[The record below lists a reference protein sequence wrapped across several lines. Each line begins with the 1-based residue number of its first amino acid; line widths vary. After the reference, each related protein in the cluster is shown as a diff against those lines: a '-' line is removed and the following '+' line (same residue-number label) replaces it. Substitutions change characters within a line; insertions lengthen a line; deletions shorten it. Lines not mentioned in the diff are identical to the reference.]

1 MKIYG
6 EKTMKSALE
15 AMMFVSGDL
24 LSAKDASEVLGIGK
38 NEVIELFHELKK
50 EYDEDERG
58 IRIREVNNSFQFV
71 TDESQEVYIRKLCT
85 PVKVKRLSQAALE
98 VLAIVAYKQPV
109 TRGEIDSI
117 RGIKCERVLDGL
129 ISKGLIN
136 ITGRSDGVGRPLLY
150 GTTDEFLKKFG
161 LETLS
166 DLPDFDDYSEDIQ
179 IRDREDS
186 YAQLNMNFYEE
197 NVDEDK

>member
-24 LSAKDASEVLGIGK
+24 ISAKDASEVLGIGK
-38 NEVIELFHELKK
+38 NEAIELFHELKK

-129 ISKGLIN
+129 ISKGLIY

-197 NVDEDK
+197 KIDEDK

>member
-38 NEVIELFHELKK
+38 NEAIELFHELKK

-129 ISKGLIN
+129 ISKGLVN

-197 NVDEDK
+197 KIDEDK

>member
-24 LSAKDASEVLGIGK
+24 LSEKDASEVLGIGK
-38 NEVIELFHELKK
+38 NEAIELFRELKK

-129 ISKGLIN
+129 ISKGLVN

-197 NVDEDK
+197 KIDEDK

>member
-1 MKIYG
+1 MKMYG
-6 EKTMKSALE
+6 EKTRKSALE

-38 NEVIELFHELKK
+38 NEAIELFHELKK

-197 NVDEDK
+197 KIDED

>member
-1 MKIYG
+1 MKMYG

-38 NEVIELFHELKK
+38 NEAIELFHELKK

-129 ISKGLIN
+129 ISKGLVN

-161 LETLS
+161 LETRS

-197 NVDEDK
+197 KIDEDK

>member
-38 NEVIELFHELKK
+38 NEAIELFHELKK

-85 PVKVKRLSQAALE
+85 PGKVKRLSQAALE

-150 GTTDEFLKKFG
+150 GTTDEFLKKLG

-197 NVDEDK
+197 KIDEDK

>member
-38 NEVIELFHELKK
+38 NEAIELFHELKK

-129 ISKGLIN
+129 ISKGLIY

-197 NVDEDK
+197 KIDEDK

>member
-1 MKIYG
+1 MKMYG

-38 NEVIELFHELKK
+38 NEAIELFHELKK

-129 ISKGLIN
+129 ISKGLVN

-179 IRDREDS
+179 IRDREES

-197 NVDEDK
+197 KIDEDK

>member
-38 NEVIELFHELKK
+38 NEAIELFRELKK

>member
-38 NEVIELFHELKK
+38 NEAIELFHELKK

-58 IRIREVNNSFQFV
+58 IRIRELNNSFQFV
-71 TDESQEVYIRKLCT
+71 TDESQEIYIRKLCT

-197 NVDEDK
+197 KIDEDK

>member
-1 MKIYG
+1 
-6 EKTMKSALE
+6 MKSALE

-38 NEVIELFHELKK
+38 NEAIELFHELKK

-129 ISKGLIN
+129 ISKGLIY

-161 LETLS
+161 LESLS
-166 DLPDFDDYSEDIQ
+166 DLPDFDDYGDDIQ

-197 NVDEDK
+197 KIDEDK

>member
-1 MKIYG
+1 MKMYG

-24 LSAKDASEVLGIGK
+24 LSAKDASEVLGVGK
-38 NEVIELFHELKK
+38 NEAIELFHELKK

-71 TDESQEVYIRKLCT
+71 TDEGQEVYIRKLCT

-186 YAQLNMNFYEE
+186 YAQLNMNFYVEKI
-197 NVDEDK
+197 DEDK

>member
-1 MKIYG
+1 MKMYG
-6 EKTMKSALE
+6 KKTMKSALE

-38 NEVIELFHELKK
+38 NEAIELFHELKK

-85 PVKVKRLSQAALE
+85 PVKIKRLSQAALE

-179 IRDREDS
+179 IKDREDS

-197 NVDEDK
+197 KIDEDK

>member
-38 NEVIELFHELKK
+38 NEAIELFHELKK

-71 TDESQEVYIRKLCT
+71 TDESQEIYIRKLCT

-197 NVDEDK
+197 KIDEDK

>member
-1 MKIYG
+1 MKMYG

-38 NEVIELFHELKK
+38 NEAIELFHELKK

-129 ISKGLIN
+129 ISKGLVN

-197 NVDEDK
+197 KIDEDK

>member
-24 LSAKDASEVLGIGK
+24 ISAKDASEVLGIGK
-38 NEVIELFHELKK
+38 NEAIELFHELKK

-197 NVDEDK
+197 KIDEDK

>member
-6 EKTMKSALE
+6 EKTRKSALE

-38 NEVIELFHELKK
+38 NEAIELFHELKK

-71 TDESQEVYIRKLCT
+71 TDESQEIYIRKLCT

-197 NVDEDK
+197 KIDEDK

>member
-38 NEVIELFHELKK
+38 NEAIELFHELKK

-71 TDESQEVYIRKLCT
+71 TDESQEAYIRKLCT

-129 ISKGLIN
+129 ISKGLVN

>member
-38 NEVIELFHELKK
+38 NEAIELFHELKK
-50 EYDEDERG
+50 EYDEDEKG

-71 TDESQEVYIRKLCT
+71 TDESQEIYIRKLCT

-129 ISKGLIN
+129 ISKGLIY
-136 ITGRSDGVGRPLLY
+136 ITGRSDGVGKPLLY

-179 IRDREDS
+179 IKDREDS

-197 NVDEDK
+197 KIDEDK

>member
-1 MKIYG
+1 MKMYVK
-6 EKTMKSALE
+6 KTMKSALE

-38 NEVIELFHELKK
+38 NEAIELFHELKK

-85 PVKVKRLSQAALE
+85 PVKIKRLSQAALE

-129 ISKGLIN
+129 ISKGLVN

-197 NVDEDK
+197 KIDEDK

>member
-38 NEVIELFHELKK
+38 NEAIELFHELKK

-85 PVKVKRLSQAALE
+85 PVNVKRLSQAALE

>member
-1 MKIYG
+1 MKMYG

-38 NEVIELFHELKK
+38 NEAIELFHELKK

-129 ISKGLIN
+129 ISKGLIK

-197 NVDEDK
+197 KIDEDK

>member
-38 NEVIELFHELKK
+38 NEAIELFHELKK

-129 ISKGLIN
+129 ISKGLIK

-197 NVDEDK
+197 KIDEDK

>member
-38 NEVIELFHELKK
+38 NEAIELFHKLKK

-129 ISKGLIN
+129 ISKGLVN

-197 NVDEDK
+197 KIDEDK

>member
-1 MKIYG
+1 MKMYG

-38 NEVIELFHELKK
+38 NEAIELFHELKK

-71 TDESQEVYIRKLCT
+71 TDESQEVYIRKMCT

-129 ISKGLIN
+129 ISKGLIK

-197 NVDEDK
+197 KIDEDK

>member
-1 MKIYG
+1 MKMYG

-38 NEVIELFHELKK
+38 NEAIELFHELKK
-50 EYDEDERG
+50 EYDEDEKG

-71 TDESQEVYIRKLCT
+71 TDESQEIYIRKLCT

-129 ISKGLIN
+129 ISKGLVN

-197 NVDEDK
+197 KIDEDK

>member
-38 NEVIELFHELKK
+38 NEAIELFHELKK

-197 NVDEDK
+197 KIDEDK

>member
-1 MKIYG
+1 MKMYG

-38 NEVIELFHELKK
+38 NEAIELFHELKK

-129 ISKGLIN
+129 ISKGLIK
-136 ITGRSDGVGRPLLY
+136 ITGRSEGVGRPLLY

-197 NVDEDK
+197 KIDEDK

>member
-1 MKIYG
+1 MKMYG

-24 LSAKDASEVLGIGK
+24 LSAKDASEVLGIDK
-38 NEVIELFHELKK
+38 NEAIEIFHELKN

-71 TDESQEVYIRKLCT
+71 TDESQEIYIRKLCT

-197 NVDEDK
+197 KIDEDK

>member
-38 NEVIELFHELKK
+38 NEAIELFHELKK
-50 EYDEDERG
+50 EYDEDEKG

-129 ISKGLIN
+129 ISKGLVN

-197 NVDEDK
+197 KIDEDK

>member
-38 NEVIELFHELKK
+38 NEAIELFHELKK

-117 RGIKCERVLDGL
+117 RGIKCERVLEGL

-197 NVDEDK
+197 KIDEDK

>member
-1 MKIYG
+1 M
-6 EKTMKSALE
+6 
-15 AMMFVSGDL
+15 
-24 LSAKDASEVLGIGK
+24 
-38 NEVIELFHELKK
+38 
-50 EYDEDERG
+50 
-58 IRIREVNNSFQFV
+58 RIREVNNSFQFV

-129 ISKGLIN
+129 ISKGLIK

-197 NVDEDK
+197 KIDEDK

>member
-38 NEVIELFHELKK
+38 NEAIELFHELKK

-186 YAQLNMNFYEE
+186 YAQLNMNFYKEKI
-197 NVDEDK
+197 DEDK

>member
-38 NEVIELFHELKK
+38 NEAIELFRELKK

-129 ISKGLIN
+129 ISKGLVN

-197 NVDEDK
+197 KIDEDK

>member
-38 NEVIELFHELKK
+38 NEAIELFHELKK

-129 ISKGLIN
+129 ISKGLVN
-136 ITGRSDGVGRPLLY
+136 ITGRSDGVGKPLLY

-197 NVDEDK
+197 KIDEDK

>member
-1 MKIYG
+1 MKMYG

-38 NEVIELFHELKK
+38 NETIELFHELKK

-129 ISKGLIN
+129 ISKDLIK

-197 NVDEDK
+197 KIDEDK

>member
-24 LSAKDASEVLGIGK
+24 LSAKDASKVLGIGK
-38 NEVIELFHELKK
+38 NEAIELFHELKK

-197 NVDEDK
+197 KIDEDK